1 MLVPLD
7 FTHLKQYTAKVVKT
21 HAKQA
26 GRSSAMAGKKLYFIG
41 AARFYSGRYF
51 VMPVVPS

>member
-1 MLVPLD
+1 MLAPLD